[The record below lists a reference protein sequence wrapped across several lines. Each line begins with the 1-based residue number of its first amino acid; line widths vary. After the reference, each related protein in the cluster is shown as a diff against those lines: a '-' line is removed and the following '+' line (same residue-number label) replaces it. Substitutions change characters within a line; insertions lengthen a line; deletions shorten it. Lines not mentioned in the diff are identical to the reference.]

1 MKTRI
6 EARELEQEA
15 IDKGYMKRKN
25 SKAMAREAVDYVMEK
40 YPITMEKLRLEEER
54 EAKAKRV
61 YDEVM
66 QKYPNLMEK
75 LRLEEQKAI
84 SKSYGKN

>member
-25 SKAMAREAVDYVMEK
+25 SKAIAKEAVNYMME
-40 YPITMEKLRLEEER
+40 
-54 EAKAKRV
+54 
-61 YDEVM
+61 
-66 QKYPNLMEK
+66 KYPNLMER
-75 LRLEEQKAI
+75 LRLEEEKELRDE
-84 SKSYGKN
+84 